1 MAKQASRRVSGRMVA
16 FLRAINIGG
25 HVATMEEL
33 RKHCLKAGAK
43 DVETFIASGNV
54 IFSWPSDDAAKA
66 ERTIEA
72 SLQKSL
78 GYEVKTFI
86 RRADELVE
94 LARYQAFPEADVK
107 AATVM
112 LVGLMAAPLDAAA
125 AKTLLGFKSD
135 VDDFHTRGREVFWL
149 CKTRQSESPFFR
161 VPFEKRMNTRVTF
174 RNMNTVQRIVK
185 KYGWG

>member
-1 MAKQASRRVSGRMVA
+1 MVA
-16 FLRAINIGG
+16 FLRAINVGG
-25 HVATMEEL
+25 HVVTMEEL

-54 IFSWPSDDAAKA
+54 IFNWPSSDTAKA
-66 ERTIEA
+66 EQAIEA

-94 LARYQAFPEADVK
+94 LSRYQAFPEADVK
-107 AATVM
+107 AATVVT
-112 LVGLMAAPLDAAA
+112 VGLMAAPLDTAA
-125 AKTLLGFKSD
+125 AKTLMGFRSD

-149 CKTRQSESPFFR
+149 CRIRQSESPFFK
-161 VPFEKRMNTRVTF
+161 VPFEKRMNARVTF
-174 RNMNTVQRIVK
+174 RNMNTIQRIVK
-185 KYGWG
+185 KYGWA